1 MHIYNVPEPLI
12 ILKPSF
18 IIVDCCT
25 KVQTGVRWTVV
36 HSHSHQEWVC
46 KRHFSRVIT
55 DYWHSC
61 KQRRLWQS
69 LLGLKLDE

>member
-36 HSHSHQEWVC
+36 YSHSHQEWVC
-46 KRHFSRVIT
+46 KHTLVVLLRIT
-55 DYWHSC
+55 DTAASNGGYDSPY
-61 KQRRLWQS
+61 
-69 LLGLKLDE
+69 